1 MAASVRILAGDLGEG
16 VPALLLG
23 TFGEYTLSVP
33 RPFQQAEAIDVREEL
48 AEVALVRSEEAEGEL
63 PLQWQ
68 VMLRA
73 RRTQRM
79 RRQKGTVTFVAQL
92 KDGRKFLALT
102 DTKTFKVLQGAADR

>member
-33 RPFQQAEAIDVREEL
+33 RPHQHTEAIDVKAEL
-48 AEVALVRSEEAEGEL
+48 AQVTPIQSEEAEGEL

-79 RRQKGTVTFVAQL
+79 RRQKSMVTFVAQL
-92 KDGRKFLALT
+92 KDGREFLALT
-102 DTKTFKVLQGAADR
+102 DHKTFKLLQGAAER

>member
-1 MAASVRILAGDLGEG
+1 M
-16 VPALLLG
+16 LLG

-33 RPFQQAEAIDVREEL
+33 RPFQQAEAIDLREEL
-48 AEVALVRSEEAEGEL
+48 AEVMPVRNEEAESEL
-63 PLQWQ
+63 PLPWQ

-92 KDGRKFLALT
+92 KDGRRFLALT
-102 DTKTFKVLQGAADR
+102 DSKTFKVLQGAAER

>member
-1 MAASVRILAGDLGEG
+1 LAASVRILAGDLGEG

-33 RPFQQAEAIDVREEL
+33 RPHQQAEDIDIKAEL
-48 AEVALVRSEEAEGEL
+48 AQVASVHSEEAEGEL
-63 PLQWQ
+63 PLHWQ

-79 RRQKGTVTFVAQL
+79 RRQRGTITFVAQL
-92 KDGRKFLALT
+92 KDGRTFLALT
-102 DTKTFKVLQGAADR
+102 DSKTFKLLQGAADR